1 MCFCAY
7 YSYTHV
13 LVFSRFSFCLLS
25 NFRLFLD
32 SHDTAQEK
40 SYYSKIE
47 LVALT
52 LTWPHGA
59 GDVLSYKFRRA
70 VMLYCYEALQQTKR
84 MKLELF

>member
-1 MCFCAY
+1 M
-7 YSYTHV
+7 

-32 SHDTAQEK
+32 NHDTAQEK

-47 LVALT
+47 LLALT

-84 MKLELF
+84 MKLEVF

>member
-1 MCFCAY
+1 M
-7 YSYTHV
+7 

-40 SYYSKIE
+40 SYYSKIK
-47 LVALT
+47 LLALT

-70 VMLYCYEALQQTKR
+70 AMRYCYEALQQTKR
-84 MKLELF
+84 MKLEVF

>member
-1 MCFCAY
+1 MPVTATCM
-7 YSYTHV
+7 

-40 SYYSKIE
+40 SCYSKIE
-47 LVALT
+47 LLALT

-70 VMLYCYEALQQTKR
+70 AMLYCYEALQQTKR
-84 MKLELF
+84 MKLEVF